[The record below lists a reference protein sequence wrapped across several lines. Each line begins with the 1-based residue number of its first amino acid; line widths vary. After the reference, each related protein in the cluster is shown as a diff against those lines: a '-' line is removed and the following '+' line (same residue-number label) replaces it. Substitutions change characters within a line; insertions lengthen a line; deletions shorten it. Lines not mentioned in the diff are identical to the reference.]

1 MNHSLKRLGIVLL
14 ACMGLMSFKMERP
27 ASDGE
32 RLLYDVR
39 AAFVVAKPDVSADI
53 MQSVQYQISSAIDA
67 TRRERMRTRVVLT
80 IRLISVTQRTFLFG
94 ERTSAKVSVRAA
106 AVQTG
111 EVIAEANFT
120 ATIVG
125 MNKGS
130 QEDELANGIADRVIR
145 EFSLS
150 KPAPSTLATA
160 LFPWD

>member
-14 ACMGLMSFKMERP
+14 ACMGLMSFKMERQT
-27 ASDGE
+27 SDGE

-39 AAFVVAKPDVSADI
+39 AAFVAAKPDVSANI

-67 TRRERMRTRVVLT
+67 TRRDRMRTRVVLT
-80 IRLISVTQRTFLFG
+80 IRLISVTKRTFLFG
-94 ERTSAKVSVRAA
+94 ERASAKVNVRAA

-130 QEDELANGIADRVIR
+130 LEDELANGVADRVIR
-145 EFSLS
+145 EFRLS

-160 LFPWD
+160 LFP

>member
-1 MNHSLKRLGIVLL
+1 MNHLLKRIGIVLL
-14 ACMGLMSFKMERP
+14 ACLGLMSFKLERQV
-27 ASDGE
+27 SDGE
-32 RLLYDVR
+32 RLIYDVR
-39 AAFVVAKPDVSADI
+39 GALVAAKPDVSAHI

-67 TRRERMRTRVVLT
+67 TRRDRMRTRVVLT
-80 IRLISVTQRTFLFG
+80 VRLISVTKRTFLFG
-94 ERTSAKVSVRAA
+94 ARASAKVNVRAA

-125 MNKGS
+125 MD
-130 QEDELANGIADRVIR
+130 QVAMEDELANGVADRIIR

-160 LFPWD
+160 LFP

>member
-1 MNHSLKRLGIVLL
+1 MNHLLKRIGIVLL
-14 ACMGLMSFKMERP
+14 ACLGLMSFKLERQV
-27 ASDGE
+27 SDGE
-32 RLLYDVR
+32 RLIYDVR
-39 AAFVVAKPDVSADI
+39 GALVAAKPDVSAHI

-67 TRRERMRTRVVLT
+67 TRRDRMRTRVVLT
-80 IRLISVTQRTFLFG
+80 VRLISVTKRAFLFG
-94 ERTSAKVSVRAA
+94 ARASAKVNVRAA

-125 MNKGS
+125 MDHVAM
-130 QEDELANGIADRVIR
+130 EDELANGVADRIIR

-160 LFPWD
+160 LFP